1 MPETPIAIQQLG
13 QVIGPSIGIHV
24 SECAHGGFVVIVDGA
39 VHSAWT
45 NGWEVREALGQVM
58 AQKYSKSFTP
68 PAEAK
73 DVTPAGDGT
82 KKMAERFAPKP
93 APANGG
99 GAPVSLSERTRSTVS
114 LALMVLAVSAQ
125 AVVGV

>member
-45 NGWEVREALGQVM
+45 NGWEVREALGRVM
-58 AQKYSKSFTP
+58 ADKYGKAFTP
-68 PAEAK
+68 PVEAK
-73 DVTPAGDGT
+73 DVTPAGEGA

-99 GAPVSLSERTRSTVS
+99 APASLSERTRSTVS
-114 LALMVLAVSAQ
+114 LALMVLAGCAH
-125 AVVGV
+125 AVIGV

>member
-1 MPETPIAIQQLG
+1 
-13 QVIGPSIGIHV
+13 
-24 SECAHGGFVVIVDGA
+24 
-39 VHSAWT
+39 
-45 NGWEVREALGQVM
+45 VREALGQVM

-73 DVTPAGDGT
+73 DVTPAGEGA

-93 APANGG
+93 APAGGG

-114 LALMVLAVSAQ
+114 LALMMLAGCAH
-125 AVVGV
+125 AVMGV